1 VHKVILGIG
10 TNIGDRFFFLQ
21 RAVNLI
27 VKDKLISNVNVS
39 SIYES
44 KALLPDDAPQ
54 DWEKDFLNM
63 AICGFC
69 KLQPLDLLKKIKLI
83 EKTIGRKDRGF
94 WSPREIDIDILA
106 FGDVVTVSQKLTIP
120 HSEFLRRN
128 FAFLPAAEI
137 YPEWIYPKNDLFF
150 QKTLEEII
158 SEVSI
163 NCDNIKKTN
172 YKITL

>member
-106 FGDVVTVSQKLTIP
+106 LGML
-120 HSEFLRRN
+120 
-128 FAFLPAAEI
+128 
-137 YPEWIYPKNDLFF
+137 
-150 QKTLEEII
+150 
-158 SEVSI
+158 
-163 NCDNIKKTN
+163 
-172 YKITL
+172 